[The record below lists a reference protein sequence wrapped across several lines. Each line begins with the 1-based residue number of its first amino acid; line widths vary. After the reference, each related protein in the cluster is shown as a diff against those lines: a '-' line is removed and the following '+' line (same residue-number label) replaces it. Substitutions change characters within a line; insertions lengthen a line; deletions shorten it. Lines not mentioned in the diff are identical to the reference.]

1 MISPWFGEVEGR
13 KLAPMDTIGVIGGMS
28 WESTAVYYRLLN
40 EEVRDRL
47 GGLRSARIVLESVDF
62 ADVEALQ
69 LAGDWDGAG
78 ELLAGVARR
87 LEAAGADLLLI
98 ATNTMHVVAGAV
110 AAATSVPLLHIA
122 DPTRA
127 ALERDGHTRVGL
139 LGTRYTMEQDFFID
153 RLGPRAGAREE
164 GHDAVGASGL
174 DVVVPDAAGRDLV
187 HEVIFAEL
195 CRGIVTPASR
205 DAYLAVIADLAA
217 RGATAVILGCTEID
231 LLIDPADPAL
241 PIPAYDT
248 TALHARAAVDLALT
262 PVAAPA

>member
-1 MISPWFGEVEGR
+1 MLRS
-13 KLAPMDTIGVIGGMS
+13 MDTIGVIGGMS

-47 GGLRSARIVLESVDF
+47 GGLHSARIVLESVDF

-69 LAGDWDGAG
+69 LAGDWDAAGA
-78 ELLAGVARR
+78 LLAGVARR
-87 LEAAGADLLLI
+87 LEAAGVDLLLI

-110 AAATSVPLLHIA
+110 ADATAVPLLHIA

-127 ALERDGHTRVGL
+127 ALERDGHARVGL
-139 LGTRYTMEQDFFID
+139 LGSRYTMEQRFYID
-153 RLGPRAGAREE
+153 RL
-164 GHDAVGASGL
+164 GL

-195 CRGIVTPASR
+195 CRGIVTPAAR

-231 LLIDPADPAL
+231 LLIDPDDPAL

-248 TALHARAAVDLALT
+248 TALHARAAIDLALT
-262 PVAAPA
+262 PAPAPA